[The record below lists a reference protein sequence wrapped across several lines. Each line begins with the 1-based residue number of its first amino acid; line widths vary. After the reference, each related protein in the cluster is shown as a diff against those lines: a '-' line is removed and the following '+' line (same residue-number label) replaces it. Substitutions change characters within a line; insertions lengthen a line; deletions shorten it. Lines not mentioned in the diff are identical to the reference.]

1 MIKLIALLIALV
13 PQIIPAPAE
22 MQVRDGFFIVSEK
35 NQKNIVFKLDPK
47 CGLPE
52 EGYTLE
58 VTPRRIKAV
67 ASSESGLFYARQTIA
82 QLEMTG
88 QAGHDVIPGSTGN
101 LIPCVKIK
109 DYPRFRWR
117 GFMIDAS
124 RHFMSVEQI
133 KRHIDILSQYKI
145 NVLHWHL
152 TDDQGWRV
160 EIKKYPRLTEV
171 GAVRTEF
178 DGSVTEGYYT
188 QEQIREVVA
197 YAAEHFITVVPEIE
211 MPGHSMAAI
220 RSYPELSC
228 DKQPAGNFY
237 YWGSPDIVLCP
248 GSEFTFQF
256 LEDVVAEIAPLF
268 PGKYFHIGGD
278 ECKKV
283 RWEKCPACQARIAAE
298 GLRADAS
305 GTAEEKLQSYAVRRM
320 EGILAKYGKSLVGW
334 DEILE
339 GGLSPNATVMSWRGE
354 KGGIQAAREGHDVV
368 MTPGSGGFYLNH
380 YQGDPKA
387 EPEGYAHHSILQVPY
402 DYNPVPAELTPE
414 EARHIL
420 GVQGNLWGEY
430 IYTDYM
436 RDYLTF
442 PKMFAVA
449 ETAWTP
455 LEKKDFPDFCR
466 RLDAACQRLDA
477 EGIAYHMP
485 LPEQPGGSIGQIA
498 FRDSAI
504 LTFTTSRP
512 MDMVYT
518 LDGSRPTAQSA
529 RYEGPIVVR
538 ESGMLRIASLSS
550 YGKLSAERTVSFE
563 KMEPIP
569 ALHPSHLSG
578 KLSVRHTPGAF
589 IIPHDIPLNAVWTSC
604 ELDDIRKIPRL
615 YPFHPNMTDP
625 HFFAAEAEG
634 YFKVPQTDAWYF
646 SSLYDEVWIDG
657 RLVVDNRGEIKKNFR
672 HDGMLVLEEGLH
684 HIRVVFLSNVNGGW
698 TTARNKG
705 EVLMKN
711 GQFET
716 WRNIILQ

>member
-1 MIKLIALLIALV
+1 MIKLLAILLALV
-13 PQIIPAPAE
+13 PQLIPAPAE
-22 MQVRDGFFIVSEK
+22 MQVQDNSFFVVTEK
-35 NQKNIVFKLDPK
+35 NRNKISFKLDPK
-47 CGLPE
+47 CGLPA

-58 VTPRRIKAV
+58 VTRSRVKAV
-67 ASSESGLFYARQTIA
+67 ASTEAGLFYARQTLN
-82 QLEMTG
+82 QLEQDG
-88 QAGHDVIPGSTGN
+88 K
-101 LIPCVKIK
+101 IPCVRIK

-117 GFMIDAS
+117 GLMIDCS

-133 KRHIDILSQYKI
+133 KQHIDILSQYKI

-171 GAVRTEF
+171 GAVRREF
-178 DGSVTEGYYT
+178 DGSITEGYYT

-197 YAAEHFITVVPEIE
+197 YAAERFVTVVPEIE
-211 MPGHSMAAI
+211 MPGHSMAAV

-228 DKQPAGNFY
+228 TKLAVENFY
-237 YWGSPDIVLCP
+237 TWGSPDLVLCP

-256 LEDVVAEIAPLF
+256 LEDVIAEVAPLF
-268 PGKYFHIGGD
+268 PGKYIHIGGD

-298 GLRADAS
+298 GLKADEH
-305 GTAEEKLQSYAVRRM
+305 GTAEEKLQSYAVKRM

-368 MTPGSGGFYLNH
+368 MTPGSGGLYLNH

-402 DYNPVPAELTPE
+402 DYNPVPAELTAE
-414 EARHIL
+414 EAKHIL
-420 GVQGNLWGEY
+420 GVQGNLWGEFL
-430 IYTDYM
+430 YTDYM

-455 LEKKDFPDFCR
+455 LEKKDFPSFCQ

-477 EGIAYHMP
+477 IGVAYHMP
-485 LPEQPGGSIGQIA
+485 LPEQPGGSISQIA
-498 FRDSAI
+498 FRDSTV

-512 MDMVYT
+512 MAMVYT
-518 LDGSRPTAQSA
+518 LDGSKPTAASA
-529 RYEGPIVVR
+529 RYEGPITVKK
-538 ESGMLRIASLSS
+538 SGMLRIASLSS
-550 YGKLSAERTVSFE
+550 YGKLSAERVISLE
-563 KMEPIP
+563 KMEPIE
-569 ALHPSHLSG
+569 ALLPLDAPLSG
-578 KLSVRHTPGAF
+578 TLTCRTTPGAF
-589 IIPHDIPLNAVWTSC
+589 IIPHDIPLNATWC
-604 ELDDIRKIPRL
+604 ERELQDIRRIPRL
-615 YPFHPNMTDP
+615 YPFDGNMLDP
-625 HFFAAEAEG
+625 KFFAAEAEG
-634 YFKVPQTDAWYF
+634 YFKVDSTDTWYF

-672 HDGMLVLEEGLH
+672 HDGSLVLGAGIH
-684 HIRVVFLSNVNGGW
+684 HIKVLFLSNVNGGW

-705 EVLMKN
+705 EVLVRSHPEDK
-711 GQFET
+711 
-716 WRNIILQ
+716 WCNINIL

>member
-1 MIKLIALLIALV
+1 MIKLITLLLALV
-13 PQIIPAPAE
+13 PQILPAPAE
-22 MQVRDGFFIVSEK
+22 MQVREGYFKVDGDKHMEFVLKPSAPI
-35 NQKNIVFKLDPK
+35 PA
-47 CGLPE
+47 

-58 VTPRRIKAV
+58 VTRTRVKAV
-67 ASSESGLFYARQTIA
+67 ASTEAGLFYARQTLA
-82 QLEMTG
+82 QLEQDG
-88 QAGHDVIPGSTGN
+88 K
-101 LIPCVKIK
+101 IPCVKIK

-117 GFMIDAS
+117 GLMVDAS

-133 KRHIDILSQYKI
+133 KQHIDILSQYKI

-178 DGSVTEGYYT
+178 DGSVTKGYYT

-197 YAAEHFITVVPEIE
+197 YAAERFVTVVPEIE

-228 DKQPAGNFY
+228 DKQPVGNFSV
-237 YWGSPDIVLCP
+237 WGSPDIVLCP

-268 PGKYFHIGGD
+268 PGRYFHIGGD
-278 ECKKV
+278 ECRKV

-298 GLRADAS
+298 GLKADEK

-368 MTPGSGGFYLNH
+368 MTPGSGGLYLNH

-387 EPEGYAHHSILQVPY
+387 EPEGYAHHYVLQTAY

-420 GVQGNLWGEY
+420 GIQGNLWGEY

-466 RLDAACQRLDA
+466 RLDAACQRLDSL
-477 EGIAYHMP
+477 GVAYHMP
-485 LPEQPGGSIGQIA
+485 LPEQPGGSISQIA
-498 FRDSAI
+498 FRDSAV

-512 MDMVYT
+512 MEMVYT
-518 LDGSRPTAQSA
+518 LDGSKPTAESA

-538 ESGMLRIASLSS
+538 NSGMLRIASLSS

-563 KMEPIP
+563 KMDPIP
-569 ALHPSHLSG
+569 ALHPAQLTG

-589 IIPHDIPLNAVWTSC
+589 TIPHDIPLNAVWTSC
-604 ELDDIRKIPRL
+604 ELDDIRRIPKL
-615 YPFHPNMTDP
+615 YPFHANMQDP
-625 HFFAAEAEG
+625 HFFAAEGEG
-634 YFKVPQTDAWYF
+634 YFQVPQTDAWSF

-657 RLVVDNRGEIKKNFR
+657 RLVIDNRGEVRKNFR
-672 HDGMLVLEEGLH
+672 HDGMLVLEKGVH
-684 HIRVVFLSNVNGGW
+684 HIRVVFLSNVVGGW

-705 EVLMKN
+705 EVLMKQAQN
-711 GQFET
+711 ET